1 MVDPDG
7 GVNVQKKRLKLGLIQ
22 EVNPT
27 CNAEFPADG
36 FQVGISCVPRI
47 GYNHIWKY
55 LIEDV
60 EFKKQLSVE
69 KPIVKGY
76 NFFKSGKVLGLYS
89 KSENGLVYVK
99 SQVQPS
105 YSKGGSV
112 YAVKII
118 IHANSEIQKAFC
130 PCPAGD
136 DGRCNHLAASLFAME
151 DIFNKTVNMKE
162 TDTDQ
167 LPCTSKP
174 CTWNVPKKRRQ
185 EPSTIQGVNFQKH
198 VYGKESKAPRAP
210 TPPVAVSQSVND
222 FESIFE
228 KIKNTETKTRKKIGL
243 SYIIPHTLPEKELLP
258 PSEPECSNRTPA
270 KWEVVSPVKD
280 APLSMSDIEQK
291 ALRAKQVQTNAMK
304 DGIES
309 ESSIIQTFEHETGNK
324 VLKSGFFISDTHPF
338 LGASPDGLVDEDKIV
353 EVKKIV
359 LKEGESLE
367 DGMCRLGIYK
377 RFEQQL
383 VLNNNHKYY
392 YQIQQQLFCA
402 KRSICYFIVSSARGT
417 HRDTVQFDSAFWEN
431 ILPRLESFYFDHVFP
446 ELVYPRIL
454 TGESRWNKDLQF
466 PRLA

>member
-1 MVDPDG
+1 VS
-7 GVNVQKKRLKLGLIQ
+7 
-22 EVNPT
+22 PT

-118 IHANSEIQKAFC
+118 IRANSEIQKAFC
-130 PCPAGD
+130 PCPAGN
-136 DGRCNHLAASLFAME
+136 DGRCNHLAATLFAME
-151 DIFNKTVNMKE
+151 DIFNKTVNIKE

-174 CTWNVPKKRRQ
+174 YTWNVPGRRKQ
-185 EPSTIQGVNFQKH
+185 EPSTI
-198 VYGKESKAPRAP
+198 
-210 TPPVAVSQSVND
+210 
-222 FESIFE
+222 
-228 KIKNTETKTRKKIGL
+228 
-243 SYIIPHTLPEKELLP
+243 
-258 PSEPECSNRTPA
+258 
-270 KWEVVSPVKD
+270 
-280 APLSMSDIEQK
+280 
-291 ALRAKQVQTNAMK
+291 
-304 DGIES
+304 
-309 ESSIIQTFEHETGNK
+309 
-324 VLKSGFFISDTHPF
+324 
-338 LGASPDGLVDEDKIV
+338 
-353 EVKKIV
+353 
-359 LKEGESLE
+359 
-367 DGMCRLGIYK
+367 
-377 RFEQQL
+377 
-383 VLNNNHKYY
+383 
-392 YQIQQQLFCA
+392 
-402 KRSICYFIVSSARGT
+402 

-431 ILPRLESFYFDHVFP
+431 IPPRLESFYFDHVFP

-454 TGESRWNKDLQF
+454 SGESRWNKDLQF